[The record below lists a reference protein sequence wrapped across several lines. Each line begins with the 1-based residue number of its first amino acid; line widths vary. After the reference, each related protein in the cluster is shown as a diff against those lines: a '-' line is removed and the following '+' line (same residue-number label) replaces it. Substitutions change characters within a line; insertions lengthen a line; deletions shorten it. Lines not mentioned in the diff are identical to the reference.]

1 MFNISL
7 DVKTKQGRDLITSF
21 SMSVNRGDRI
31 GVVGEEGNGKSVF
44 LKSLVNCPEMRNLKV
59 SRALHPESIVFGYL
73 GQELSSEERSQTIL
87 EFVLEGSWDRFGDFV
102 PLFLSMAPML
112 TERDYDRCMTSLS
125 GGECVRIQ
133 LLKLQLLA
141 VDCYVLD
148 EPTNNLDMNG
158 LIWFEAWMDAQ
169 TIPIIFVS
177 HDLETL
183 RHSANRILHF
193 EQLHRKSISKLTLFE
208 GSYDEYIQSRD
219 RSLSHH
225 NQQVRFQ
232 KRFHAKQEAK
242 WQKQYQKVGHQ
253 LQNVNRADP
262 GLQKKMKNL
271 KAQKNQRLKQE
282 TLIHRDQ
289 EVAIKIESVHQTTGP
304 LKVVLT
310 FDINQLFIKGRVIG
324 TDYRYTLMSGK
335 KVALVG
341 PNGCGKTTLFNEIVQ
356 SLTGNVGVMHQDYHR
371 NLDVKKNAIENC
383 IDSSDKEA
391 RTAVRYAL
399 GGLNFTSDEME
410 IPVEFL
416 SGGQKAKISLL
427 KILRTK
433 PDVLLLDEPTRNLSP
448 FSLVAIYE
456 MLEDYKGAVLCI
468 THDRQLIDHVF
479 EDVLE
484 MTPKGFIKR

>member
-7 DVKTKQGRDLITSF
+7 DVKTKQGRDLIASF

-44 LKSLVNCPEMRNLKV
+44 LKSLVNRPEISNLKV
-59 SRALHPESIVFGYL
+59 SRDLHPESIVFGYL
-73 GQELSSEERSQTIL
+73 GQELSVAERSQTIL
-87 EFVLEGSWDRFGDFV
+87 EFVLEDSWERFGDFV
-102 PLFLSMAPML
+102 PLFLSMVPML
-112 TERDYDRCMTSLS
+112 TEHDYDRSMASLS

-133 LLKLQLLA
+133 LLKLQMQA

-148 EPTNNLDMNG
+148 EPTNNLDMDG
-158 LIWFEAWMDAQ
+158 LIWFEAWMDVQ
-169 TIPIIFVS
+169 TAPIIFVS

-183 RHSANRILHF
+183 RHSANRVLHF

-208 GSYDEYIQSRD
+208 GSYDEYIQSRN

-232 KRFHAKQEAK
+232 KRFQAKQEAK

-271 KAQKNQRLKQE
+271 KVQKAQRLKQE
-282 TLIHRDQ
+282 SLIHRDQ
-289 EVAIKIESVHQTTGP
+289 EVAIKIEKLPQTNVSS
-304 LKVVLT
+304 KVVFA
-310 FDINQLFIKGRVIG
+310 FDIDRLFMNGSIIG
-324 TDYRYTLMSGK
+324 NNYKYTLTSGEK
-335 KVALVG
+335 IAIVG

-356 SLTGNVGVMHQDYHR
+356 SITGNVGIMHQDYHR

-383 IDSSDKEA
+383 LDSCDKDA
-391 RTAVRYAL
+391 ITKVRYAL

-410 IPVEFL
+410 TPVEFL

-427 KILRTK
+427 KVLRTK
-433 PDVLLLDEPTRNLSP
+433 PDALLLDEPTRNLSP
-448 FSLVAIYE
+448 FSLMAIYE
-456 MLEDYKGAVLCI
+456 MLEDYKGAVWCI
-468 THDRQLIDHVF
+468 THDRQLIHHVF

-484 MTPKGFIKR
+484 MTPDGFIKP

>member
-1 MFNISL
+1 M
-7 DVKTKQGRDLITSF
+7 
-21 SMSVNRGDRI
+21 
-31 GVVGEEGNGKSVF
+31 
-44 LKSLVNCPEMRNLKV
+44 
-59 SRALHPESIVFGYL
+59 
-73 GQELSSEERSQTIL
+73 
-87 EFVLEGSWDRFGDFV
+87 
-102 PLFLSMAPML
+102 
-112 TERDYDRCMTSLS
+112 
-125 GGECVRIQ
+125 
-133 LLKLQLLA
+133 
-141 VDCYVLD
+141 
-148 EPTNNLDMNG
+148 
-158 LIWFEAWMDAQ
+158 
-169 TIPIIFVS
+169 
-177 HDLETL
+177 
-183 RHSANRILHF
+183 
-193 EQLHRKSISKLTLFE
+193 
-208 GSYDEYIQSRD
+208 
-219 RSLSHH
+219 
-225 NQQVRFQ
+225 
-232 KRFHAKQEAK
+232 
-242 WQKQYQKVGHQ
+242 
-253 LQNVNRADP
+253 
-262 GLQKKMKNL
+262 
-271 KAQKNQRLKQE
+271 
-282 TLIHRDQ
+282 
-289 EVAIKIESVHQTTGP
+289 AIKIESVHQTTGP

-324 TDYRYTLMSGK
+324 TDYRYTLMSGE